1 MSQMAT
7 KQGDQQTPLGDTL
20 KYKTWVLRVLI
31 HCDGCKK
38 KVKKV
43 LHGIDGVYTTD
54 VDSQQHK
61 VTVTGNVEAETLIK
75 KLERTGKFA
84 ELWPEIK
91 PPQKKDNNNNNN
103 NSAKSKGSDNN
114 NKMDKKEDNKKKN
127 NEPVGDAS
135 NNSNDGCIDIPDE
148 EESDK
153 EDHNDECKDIPGGGG
168 SGGGDSSE
176 GGKKKKKKKKKNK
189 GNGNDDSAPPNNGVV
204 GGGGKEEE
212 SSKVD
217 AGQVPSNKAI
227 SVASREIIGP
237 PIHQHAYP
245 YPQQMYY
252 SLPLPNQ
259 PYGLSYNTSYPAS
272 SASYYVDAPM
282 HAYNIPYPHL
292 PPPPPP
298 SHIINHYGDDNDAGY
313 EGGCSIM

>member
-1 MSQMAT
+1 MAA
-7 KQGDQQTPLGDTL
+7 KQGDQETPPLGETL

-43 LHGIDGVYTTD
+43 LHGIDGVYTID

-84 ELWPEIK
+84 ELLPEIN
-91 PPQKKDNNNNNN
+91 PPEKKDNK
-103 NSAKSKGSDNN
+103 KSKSSDNN
-114 NKMDKKEDNKKKN
+114 KN
-127 NEPVGDAS
+127 NEPVEDGS
-135 NNSNDGCIDIPDE
+135 NNSNEGCIE

-153 EDHNDECKDIPGGGG
+153 EDHNDECKDSPGGGA
-168 SGGGDSSE
+168 GGGGGSSE

-189 GNGNDDSAPPNNGVV
+189 GNGNSDSAPPNNEVV
-204 GGGGKEEE
+204 VIGGGKEET
-212 SSKVD
+212 SKVD
-217 AGQVPSNKAI
+217 AGPVPSNLVT
-227 SVASREIIGP
+227 SVSSREIIGP
-237 PIHQHAYP
+237 PIQHAYP
-245 YPQQMYY
+245 SYPQQMYY
-252 SLPLPNQ
+252 SLPLPNP
-259 PYGLSYNTSYPAS
+259 PYGLSYNTTYPAS
-272 SASYYVDAPM
+272 SASYYVDAPIMPM

-298 SHIINHYGDDNDAGY
+298 SNITNHYGDDNEY